1 MVKPDSHNKFV
12 EAHELYSFFMSAK
25 TGDNVSSTLQ
35 RVAADLAGV
44 VLTKPEQDTAAKVVP
59 AQIVNHPK
67 EDPED
72 DMGDGRG
79 GGKKGG
85 KAAAG
90 KKGGCS
96 LQ

>member
-1 MVKPDSHNKFV
+1 MVKPDAHNKFV

-59 AQIVNHPK
+59 AQIINHPK
-67 EDPED
+67 EEPED
-72 DMGDGRG
+72 GSHAPGG
-79 GGKKGG
+79 SKAGGKNKG
-85 KAAAG
+85 KD
-90 KKGGCS
+90 KKGCS